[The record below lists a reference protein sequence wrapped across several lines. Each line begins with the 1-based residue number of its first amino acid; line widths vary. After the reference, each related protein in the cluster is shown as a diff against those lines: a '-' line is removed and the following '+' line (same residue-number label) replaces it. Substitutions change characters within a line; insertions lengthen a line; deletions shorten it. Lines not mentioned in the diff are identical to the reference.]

1 MIKKHIKGILI
12 AAVCIASFFTYVW
25 MNRPDRPITLKLGV
39 YAGGTFDVHNADSF
53 STIDEA
59 IELFE
64 KKHPNITIEYE
75 SGIVKSEYSSW
86 VSKKILKDE
95 QLDAF
100 MVLNEDFNTLASIGA
115 LANLDGSIEATSSFY
130 EGVLS
135 TGKYNGHLY
144 ALPYEAN
151 TTVMCI
157 NRDLLEKENIP
168 IPDASW
174 TLDDFYEICNQVAK
188 DTDDDG
194 NIDQFAL
201 SNYTWQDAVNGY
213 GVSLFDES
221 GNTCYLTDATEALSF
236 VEKLQDLNGGYSPT
250 YDDFDSGVV
259 AFCPMTIAQYRTY
272 QPYPYRL
279 SKYSSFS
286 WFCLPMPGIEGN
298 KKTVTCETSLI
309 AVNARSSYQEY
320 ACEFI
325 KLLTST
331 EIQKNIIHSS
341 QGVSVLKEV
350 MHLDEVKTL
359 LENEGTMTLNI
370 DLLDSIL
377 SNLNEEAN
385 FKNYHTVLEEADY
398 LIKESLENDS
408 IELDI
413 YSIQQQL
420 SDLLKQK

>member
-1 MIKKHIKGILI
+1 MSKRLKITVISIISICL
-12 AAVCIASFFTYVW
+12 FFGYVW
-25 MNRPDRPITLKLGV
+25 WNRPSRNITLKLGV

-59 IELFE
+59 IKLFE
-64 KKHPNITIEYE
+64 EKYPNITIEYE

-115 LANLDGSIEATSSFY
+115 LARLDDYVDNESDFY

-135 TGKYNGHLY
+135 TGKYSGHLY

-157 NRDLLEKENIP
+157 NQDLLEKEGIE

-174 TLDDFYEICNQVAK
+174 TIDDFYEICSKVSK
-188 DTDDDG
+188 DTNGDG
-194 NIDQFAL
+194 IIDQYAV

-213 GVSLFDES
+213 GISLFDED
-221 GNTCYLTDATEALSF
+221 GEECYLTEATDALSF
-236 VEKLQDLNGGYSPT
+236 VKKLQNLNGGYQPT
-250 YDDFDSGVV
+250 YDDFDSDIV

-286 WFCLPMPGIEGN
+286 WFSLPMPGVEGN
-298 KKTVTCETSLI
+298 AKTATCETSLM
-309 AVNARSSYQEY
+309 AVNARSSYKQY
-320 ACEFI
+320 AYEFI
-325 KLLTST
+325 TLLTST

-341 QGVSVLKEV
+341 QGVSVLKDVIDQE
-350 MHLDEVKTL
+350 EIKTL
-359 LENEGTMTLNI
+359 LENEGTMALKV
-370 DLLDSIL
+370 DLLDSIMN
-377 SNLNEEAN
+377 NLKSEPN
-385 FKNYHTVLEEADY
+385 FKNYHEVLGEADY
-398 LIKESLENDS
+398 LISQSLDNNS

-420 SDLLKQK
+420 ADTLKQN